1 MLPQTPRWH
10 WKSPHLLIPLFVWLI
25 WFAQMTSRWHLLSEN
40 WFMSVTMAVGS
51 FIAGAT
57 SEGGGAV
64 AFPVMTLLFQVK
76 PAVARDFSLMIQSVG
91 MTAAAITIFWQGI
104 RVERHAL
111 LFSSLGGAIGIILSL
126 EWIAPLLSPLAAKLF
141 FVTLWLSF
149 GLALL
154 LINRNQQRLL
164 NPVIMGFRRRDAL
177 ILLLVGMLGGIVSG
191 ITGSGLDILTFSLL
205 VLGFRIDEK
214 IATPTSVVLMA
225 GNAVVGFSWR
235 LLSAPSIAQETWNY
249 WWVCIPVVVVGAP
262 LGARFISTRSNLFV
276 VKLLLTSIL
285 LQFGAAILILPLT
298 PRLMGFA
305 IATFTLGLLFFL
317 AITHLGYRRLVTHQQ
332 VHLQGLSPLSDPY
345 SSTLR

>member
-1 MLPQTPRWH
+1 M
-10 WKSPHLLIPLFVWLI
+10 VG
-25 WFAQMTSRWHLLSEN
+25 RWHLLVEN
-40 WFMSVTMAVGS
+40 GFMAVTMAVGS

-104 RVERHAL
+104 RVEKRAL

-126 EWIAPLLSPLAAKLF
+126 EWIAPLLSPIAAKLF

-149 GLALL
+149 GIALV

-164 NPVIMGFRRRDAL
+164 QPLIVGFRQGDA
-177 ILLLVGMLGGIVSG
+177 IALLTVGIIGGIVSG

-225 GNAVVGFSWR
+225 GNAVVGFCWR
-235 LLSAPSIAQETWNY
+235 LFSSTPIAIETWNY
-249 WWVCIPVVVVGAP
+249 WWVSVPVVVVGAP
-262 LGARFISTRSNLFV
+262 LGAKFIASRSNLFV
-276 VKLLLTSIL
+276 IKLLLTSIL
-285 LQFGAAILILPLT
+285 LQFGAAILILPMTAGLI
-298 PRLMGFA
+298 GFA

-317 AITHLGYRRLVTHQQ
+317 GITHLGTRRLIAHQP
-332 VHLQGLSPLSDPY
+332 LSPSPTDTSY